1 MSEYLFLRPTLI
13 DPRSY
18 LWFSYDDT
26 SHNVLATGTVN
37 TLEEL
42 KDVGGASPD
51 RPVVILYPVSS
62 LKFKKVT
69 YPGKLKKHVYEPVL
83 YQIEDEFAED
93 IDNFKAHMMARSGKD
108 YEFLIFRRNE
118 FTDLE
123 QALKGLGFT
132 VTTIVPDALTLPEP
146 VLNSPVK
153 DKNEDNSKEIYILNI
168 GDEWIVRDGVNSGVS
183 VPADWLSE
191 YVTDLP
197 EGVSAVSLSVIPD
210 ELRERVREELTDSP
224 LARMAEGAIHNKVNM
239 SSYQRKRNIQ
249 FKFMTSW
256 VKVVVMG
263 LVFVTLWNMNMNMR
277 ISSVIRE
284 TQEYRNQ
291 QRSLFS
297 QIMGGSGRVNDPVSR
312 MKEILSNSSPIGTDE
327 GFIDLVKLVSGRILN
342 KKGIE
347 LVNMKFERSRRVF
360 VIQFLADSGTNI
372 DSFVSGFSP
381 EFTGNIIDKKPSRE
395 RQLVSVQLKRRTK

>member
-26 SHNVLATGTVN
+26 SHNVLASGTVYS
-37 TLEEL
+37 LEEL
-42 KDVGGASPD
+42 KDVGGNSPE
-51 RPVVILYPVSS
+51 RPVMILYPSS
-62 LKFKKVT
+62 ALKFKTVN
-69 YPGKLKKHVYEPVL
+69 YPGKLKKHAYEPVL
-83 YQIEDEFAED
+83 YQLEDEFAED
-93 IDNFKAHMMARSGKD
+93 IDNFKAHMMAKNGKD
-108 YEFLIFRRNE
+108 YDFLIFRKNE

-132 VTTIVPDALTLPEP
+132 VTAIVPDALTLPEP
-146 VLNSPVK
+146 HETASGK
-153 DKNEDNSKEIYILNI
+153 DKEPGLKEIYFLNLD
-168 GDEWIVRDGVNSGVS
+168 DEWLIRDGVNSGIS
-183 VPADWLSE
+183 IPGAWIKDYAE
-191 YVTDLP
+191 NLP
-197 EGVSAVSLSVIPD
+197 EGVSAVSLSVLPE
-210 ELRERVREELTDSP
+210 ELKEKVREDLTDSP
-224 LARMAEGAIHNKVNM
+224 LAKMAEGAIHSKVNM

-263 LVFVTLWNMNMNMR
+263 LIFVTLWYMNMNMR
-277 ISSVIRE
+277 ISSVIKE

-291 QRSLFS
+291 QRALFS
-297 QIMGGSGRVNDPVSR
+297 QIMGGSGRVNDPVSK

-327 GFIDLVKLVSGRILN
+327 GFIDLVKLVSGKLIN

-360 VIQFLADSGTNI
+360 VIQFLADSSTNI
-372 DSFVSGFSP
+372 DNFVSGFSP
-381 EFTGNIIDKKPSRE
+381 DFTGQIVDRKPSRE

>member
-26 SHNVLATGTVN
+26 SHNVLASGTVYS
-37 TLEEL
+37 LEEL
-42 KDVGGASPD
+42 KDVGGNSPE
-51 RPVVILYPVSS
+51 RPVMILYPSS
-62 LKFKKVT
+62 ALKFKTVN
-69 YPGKLKKHVYEPVL
+69 YPGKLKKHAYEPVL
-83 YQIEDEFAED
+83 YQLEDEFAED
-93 IDNFKAHMMARSGKD
+93 IDNFKAHMMAKNGKD
-108 YEFLIFRRNE
+108 YDFLIFRKNE

-132 VTTIVPDALTLPEP
+132 VTAIVPDALTLPEP
-146 VLNSPVK
+146 HETASGK
-153 DKNEDNSKEIYILNI
+153 DKEPGLKEIYFLNLD
-168 GDEWIVRDGVNSGVS
+168 DEWLIRNGVNSGIS
-183 VPADWLSE
+183 IPGAWIKDYAE
-191 YVTDLP
+191 NLP
-197 EGVSAVSLSVIPD
+197 EGVSAVSLSVLPE
-210 ELRERVREELTDSP
+210 ELKEKVREDLTDSP
-224 LARMAEGAIHNKVNM
+224 LAKMAEGAIHSKVNM

-263 LVFVTLWNMNMNMR
+263 LIFVTLWYMNMNMR
-277 ISSVIRE
+277 ISSVIKE

-291 QRSLFS
+291 QRALFS
-297 QIMGGSGRVNDPVSR
+297 QIMGGSGRVNDPVSK

-327 GFIDLVKLVSGRILN
+327 GFIDLVKLVSGKLIN

-360 VIQFLADSGTNI
+360 VIQFLADSSTNI
-372 DSFVSGFSP
+372 DNFVSGFSP
-381 EFTGNIIDKKPSRE
+381 DFTGQIVDRKPSRE

>member
-26 SHNVLATGTVN
+26 SHNVLASGTVN
-37 TLEEL
+37 SLEEL
-42 KDVGGASPD
+42 KDVGGNSPE
-51 RPVVILYPVSS
+51 RPVMILYPSS
-62 LKFKKVT
+62 ALKFKTVN
-69 YPGKLKKHVYEPVL
+69 YPGKLKKHAYEPVL
-83 YQIEDEFAED
+83 YQLEDEFAED
-93 IDNFKAHMMARSGKD
+93 IDNFKAHMMAKNGKD
-108 YEFLIFRRNE
+108 YDFLIFRKNE

-132 VTTIVPDALTLPEP
+132 VTAIVPDALTLPEP
-146 VLNSPVK
+146 RETASGK
-153 DKNEDNSKEIYILNI
+153 DKEPALKEICFLNLD
-168 GDEWIVRDGVNSGVS
+168 DEWLIRDGVNSGIS
-183 VPADWLSE
+183 IPGAWIKDYAES
-191 YVTDLP
+191 LP
-197 EGVSAVSLSVIPD
+197 EGVSAVSLSVLPE
-210 ELRERVREELTDSP
+210 ELKEKVREDLTDSP
-224 LARMAEGAIHNKVNM
+224 LAKMAEGAIHSKVNM

-263 LVFVTLWNMNMNMR
+263 LIFVTLWYMNMNMR
-277 ISSVIRE
+277 ISSVIKE

-291 QRSLFS
+291 QRALFS

-327 GFIDLVKLVSGRILN
+327 GFIDLVKLVSGKIIN

-372 DSFVSGFSP
+372 DNFVSGFSP
-381 EFTGNIIDKKPSRE
+381 DFTGQIVDRKPSRE

>member
-26 SHNVLATGTVN
+26 SHNVLASGTVYS
-37 TLEEL
+37 LEEL
-42 KDVGGASPD
+42 KDVGGNSPE
-51 RPVVILYPVSS
+51 RPVVILYPSS
-62 LKFKKVT
+62 ALKFKTVN
-69 YPGKLKKHVYEPVL
+69 YPGKLKKHAYEPVL
-83 YQIEDEFAED
+83 YQLEDEFAED
-93 IDNFKAHMMARSGKD
+93 IDNFKAHMMAKNGKD
-108 YEFLIFRRNE
+108 YDFLIFRRNE

-132 VTTIVPDALTLPEP
+132 VTAIVPDALTLPEP
-146 VLNSPVK
+146 RETASGK
-153 DKNEDNSKEIYILNI
+153 DKEIYFLNLN
-168 GDEWIVRDGVNSGVS
+168 DEWLIRDGVNSGIS
-183 VPADWLSE
+183 IPGAWIKDYAE
-191 YVTDLP
+191 NLP
-197 EGVSAVSLSVIPD
+197 EGISAVSLSVLPE
-210 ELRERVREELTDSP
+210 ELKEKAREELTDSP
-224 LARMAEGAIHNKVNM
+224 LAKMAEGAIHSKVNM

-263 LVFVTLWNMNMNMR
+263 LIFVTLWYMNMNMR
-277 ISSVIRE
+277 ISSVIKE

-291 QRSLFS
+291 QRALFS

-327 GFIDLVKLVSGRILN
+327 GFIDLVKLVSGKIIN

-372 DSFVSGFSP
+372 DNFVSGFSP
-381 EFTGNIIDKKPSRE
+381 DFTGQIIDRKPSRE